1 MTFQTVDSYKLR
13 CTVQLDEDRLACT
26 FLKQIKEKLFSDE
39 NFTDGM
45 EMFLQA
51 KNGREVVQRSDLL
64 SSDSWEQLSQSLA
77 LTAW

>member
-1 MTFQTVDSYKLR
+1 MDSYKLR
-13 CTVQLDEDRLACT
+13 CTVQLDEDRLAYT

-39 NFTDGM
+39 NFTNGT

-51 KNGREVVQRSDLL
+51 KNGPEVVQQSDLL